1 MMMPCQYPPQTPEA
15 DAYERLEQVQQ
26 RAKAHSWN
34 SLVFFRYGDTF
45 MIRGADAVEVAFCC
59 PRLHAY
65 QRSQNRYRNPVIA
78 VPSGDIIS
86 VVSDLMAKGAPVFLV
101 DTESGE
107 LQEFFPAKRDSDG
120 SSESVDDVLRLGFS
134 GEQVPVSAPLIPTSE
149 EPAGFPPLMSFRE
162 AMAVAIA
169 NTKAGAGQGGADHF
183 YGQSHAEEWIVS
195 QPDDVEVPF

>member
-1 MMMPCQYPPQTPEA
+1 MITPCQYPPQTPEA
-15 DAYERLEQVQQ
+15 EAYEQLERVQQ

-45 MIRGADAVEVAFCC
+45 MIWGADAVEVAFCC

-65 QRSQNRYRNPVIA
+65 QRPQNRYQNPKIA
-78 VPSGDIIS
+78 VPVGDIIS

-107 LQEFFPAKRDSDG
+107 LQEFFPAKRDREG
-120 SSESVDDVLRLGFS
+120 LSESVDEVLRLGFS
-134 GEQVPVSAPLIPTSE
+134 GEQVPLPVSLVPMSE

-162 AMAVAIA
+162 AMAAAIA
-169 NTKAGAGQGGADHF
+169 STKGGATQRGTEHF
-183 YGQSHAEEWIVS
+183 YGQSYAEEWVVTQS
-195 QPDDVEVPF
+195 NDVEVPF

>member
-1 MMMPCQYPPQTPEA
+1 
-15 DAYERLEQVQQ
+15 
-26 RAKAHSWN
+26 
-34 SLVFFRYGDTF
+34 

-65 QRSQNRYRNPVIA
+65 QRPQNRYQNPVIA
-78 VPSGDIIS
+78 VPGGDIIS

-107 LQEFFPAKRDSDG
+107 LQEFFPAKRNGDG
-120 SSESVDDVLRLGFS
+120 LSESFDDVLRLGFS
-134 GEQVPVSAPLIPTSE
+134 GEQVPVSAPLIPRSE

-162 AMAVAIA
+162 AMAAAIA
-169 NTKAGAGQGGADHF
+169 QTKSGATQGGTEHF
-183 YGQSHAEEWIVS
+183 YGQSYAEEWIVT